1 MRKRILTSLAFV
13 VGAMGTACAAPT
25 FRAIPQAAA
34 STPLIEKIAQASI
47 QQSSGASVVTL
58 PWRPHAVYDIPIR
71 QGMFTTFQFPAGE
84 TIKEFAVS
92 NPDSVQ
98 LHVDG
103 GASVAMVKLIT
114 PVSSVATVI
123 TSRRVYYLRL
133 DPALGAW
140 YQGVSWSVP
149 SSGVSPGTFAGLYSV
164 PTLGGQGGA
173 APSPSEDSSAS
184 SIYTGTPNFQYTI
197 TGGGDVPFRPVAVW
211 DNGRFTWVQF
221 KPGLQELPALFADGP
236 NGLEVVNYTVHA
248 NGTQLLVNRLMS
260 KFVLKMGKSEMTVT
274 AQSGGR

>member
-13 VGAMGTACAAPT
+13 VGAMNTVCAAPS
-25 FRAIPQAAA
+25 FRAVPHAAA
-34 STPLIEKIAQASI
+34 ATSLIEKIAQASI

-103 GASVAMVKLIT
+103 GASVAMVKLVT

-123 TSRRVYYLRL
+123 TNQRVYYLRI
-133 DPALGAW
+133 DPALGPW

-149 SSGVSPGTFAGLYSV
+149 SNGVSAGTFAGIYSA
-164 PTLGGQGGA
+164 PASGGQGAASQGEGDDRSA
-173 APSPSEDSSAS
+173 AP
-184 SIYTGTPNFQYTI
+184 IYTGTPNFQYTVN
-197 TGGGDVPFRPVAVW
+197 GDAPFRPVAVW

-260 KFVLKMGKSEMTVT
+260 KFVLKLGKSEITVS
-274 AQSGGR
+274 AQTGAK

>member
-13 VGAMGTACAAPT
+13 ISAMGTACAAPS
-25 FRAIPQAAA
+25 FRAIPQATA
-34 STPLIEKIAQASI
+34 STPLIDKIAQASI

-103 GASVAMVKLIT
+103 GASVAMVKLVT

-123 TSRRVYYLRL
+123 TNRRVYYLRI
-133 DPALGAW
+133 DPALGPW

-149 SSGVSPGTFAGLYSV
+149 SNGVSAGTFAGIYSA
-164 PTLGGQGGA
+164 PASSGQDAASQGEADDRSA
-173 APSPSEDSSAS
+173 AP
-184 SIYTGTPNFQYTI
+184 IYTGTPNFQYAVK
-197 TGGGDVPFRPVAVW
+197 GDAPFRPVAVW

-260 KFVLKMGKSEMTVT
+260 KFVLKLGKSEITVT
-274 AQSGGR
+274 AQDGEK